1 MIYFDNSATTPPCR
15 EAIEAANRAMRE
27 SWGNPSSSHAMG
39 VEAKRILDS
48 ARQNVANSLGIRRM
62 TDGKCVFT
70 SGGTEANNLAVF
82 GSVYSKERPVKGRSR
97 GKIIVSDGEH
107 ASIEAAV
114 PILEKDGF
122 CVFRIPTVGGALDF
136 DALEREAT
144 PDVIFASVMKVNN
157 ETGAIYDT
165 RTASRII
172 KEKAPRAIFHTDCV
186 QAYMKMK
193 LSSLELG
200 ADLITVSAHKIFSL
214 KGAGALCFTN
224 EIVKT
229 KKLVRTTAG
238 GGQEEGFRAGTE
250 GMPAIAAFGE
260 AASLGQAELSERIA
274 RCRAIGDYAF
284 QKVGALDGVRL
295 NLPHERIPNVLSVTV
310 PGIKSETML
319 NYLSGEGICVSKSSA
334 CSTRSKNLSA
344 ALLAFG
350 LTEED
355 VDSTMRLSFSHLN
368 TEEEIDFFCDV
379 LGRGI
384 NSLARIKKG

>member
-15 EAIEAANRAMRE
+15 EAIEAANRAMAE
-27 SWGNPSSSHAMG
+27 CWGNPSSSHSMG
-39 VEAKRILDS
+39 VEAKRILDA
-48 ARQNVANSLGIRRM
+48 ARHNVASSLGIRRA

-70 SGGTEANNLAVF
+70 SGGTEANDLAVF
-82 GSVYSKERPVKGRSR
+82 GAVYSKERTKKGSSR

-107 ASIEAAV
+107 ASIEASI
-114 PILEKDGF
+114 PTLEKEGF
-122 CVFRIPTVGGALDF
+122 CVFRIPTVGGTLDL

-157 ETGAIYDT
+157 ETGAVYDT

-172 KEKAPRAIFHTDCV
+172 KEKAPGAVFHTDCV

-193 LSSLELG
+193 LSLLELG
-200 ADLITVSAHKIFSL
+200 ADMMTVSAHKIFSL
-214 KGAGALCFTN
+214 KGAGALCFSN

-229 KKLVRTTAG
+229 KKLVRISSG

-250 GMPAIAAFGE
+250 SMPAIAAFGE
-260 AASLGQAELSERIA
+260 AASLGSAELPDRIA
-274 RCRAIGDYAF
+274 RCRAVGKYAEE
-284 QKVGALDGVRL
+284 KIGALDGVRL
-295 NLPHERIPNVLSVTV
+295 NLPKERIPNVLSVTV
-310 PGIKSETML
+310 PGIKSETLL

-350 LTEED
+350 LSEED

-368 TEEEIDFFCDV
+368 SEEEIDFFCDV
-379 LGRGI
+379 LKHGI
-384 NSLARIKKG
+384 NSLARIKKS